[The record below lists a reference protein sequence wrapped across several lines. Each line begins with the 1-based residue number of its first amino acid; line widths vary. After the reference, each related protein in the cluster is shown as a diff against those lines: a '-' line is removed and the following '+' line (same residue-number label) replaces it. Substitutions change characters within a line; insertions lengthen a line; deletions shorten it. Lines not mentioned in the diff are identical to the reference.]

1 MKSTSARFLTKY
13 IFADVIRE
21 ILLLPFWWYTIGMA
35 VTATW
40 CAKSVRGSARFFGLD
55 IWVKNLFVPMYGETG
70 FVGRAI
76 SFFIRLVMV
85 IVRGVATVAWMIC
98 VIILFIIYLL
108 VFPVSVLGILYHGF
122 GLFF

>member
-1 MKSTSARFLTKY
+1 MKFTNARFLTKY
-13 IFADVIRE
+13 IFTDVIRE
-21 ILLLPFWWYTIGMA
+21 ILLLPFWWYTIGLA
-35 VTATW
+35 VMVSW
-40 CAKSVRGSARFFGLD
+40 CTKSVGGASRFFGLD

-85 IVRGVATVAWMIC
+85 IIRGIATIGWMIC
-98 VIILFIIYLL
+98 AIILFILYLL
-108 VFPVSVLGILYHGF
+108 VFPISVLGILYHSF